1 MTSPVKMKLTKFW
14 KEWMRPLLVI
24 LIITSSFRSAIADWN
39 DVPTGS
45 MKPTIME
52 GDRIFVNKLAYDL
65 KIPFTTAQIAQWDDP
80 KRGEVVVL
88 FSPFDEKRL
97 VKRVVGIPGDRI
109 QLKNNQLYVNGQRIE
124 YDSLPSSAIDDI
136 PSEERPL
143 FHFSLE
149 DLTGR
154 KHPVMITPGRPS
166 LNSFQTIQVPPHNY
180 FVMGDN
186 RDNSFDSRMFGP
198 VERKR
203 IVGRAVA
210 VVASLNP
217 SHHYFPRWHR
227 FFTRLP

>member
-1 MTSPVKMKLTKFW
+1 MKEKLNRFW

-65 KIPFTTAQIAQWDDP
+65 KIPFTTAQIATWDDP

-88 FSPFDEKRL
+88 FSPFDGKRL
-97 VKRVVGIPGDRI
+97 VKRVVGTPGDRI
-109 QLKNNQLYVNGQRIE
+109 ELKNNQLFVNGKSVE
-124 YDSLPSSAIDDI
+124 YDPLDSRIIAEIPSS
-136 PSEERPL
+136 ERPL

-149 DLTGR
+149 DLNGR
-154 KHPVMITPGRPS
+154 KHPVMLTPGRAS
-166 LNSFQTIQVPPHNY
+166 LDSFDTILVPLHHY

-186 RDNSFDSRMFGP
+186 RDNSFDSRYFGP
-198 VERKR
+198 VDRNR

-217 SHHYFPRWHR
+217 SHHYLPRWHR

>member
-1 MTSPVKMKLTKFW
+1 MSIATKDRLNRFW
-14 KEWMRPLLVI
+14 REWMRPLLVI

-65 KIPFTTAQIAQWDDP
+65 KIPFTTAKIAQWDDP

-88 FSPFDEKRL
+88 FSPYDGKRL

-109 QLKNNQLYVNGQRIE
+109 ELKNNQLYVNGKTIE
-124 YDSLPSSAIDDI
+124 YDVVDPKMIDDI
-136 PSEERPL
+136 PSAQRPM

-154 KHPVMITPGRPS
+154 KHLVMMIPGRGAFD
-166 LNSFQTIQVPPHNY
+166 SFDAIQVPPHHY
-180 FVMGDN
+180 WVMGDN
-186 RDNSFDSRMFGP
+186 RDNSFDSRAFGP
-198 VERKR
+198 VDRSQ

-217 SHHYFPRWHR
+217 SHYYLPRWHR
-227 FFTRLP
+227 FFTKLP